1 MRSLFIFCGER
12 QCRMASTKILKS
24 GLEDLK
30 RITRADFFLCGND
43 GEAICSTF
51 DRFPLKE
58 QVIESFVMS
67 SAEGQE
73 VNGHHFFK
81 ITGKSDDK
89 YVLIVNAHGGDGYML
104 GRIAVSE
111 VMHFLGMGSERMD
124 KEEYYQDLL
133 TSQMVSAEIQARASK
148 LGIPTDISRAV
159 YCIETD
165 EEMSG
170 TAREIL
176 GNIFSD
182 NNDYVTTVH
191 DGIIVLIK
199 EAEDDDELAE
209 YAKQII
215 SMLNT
220 ELMISA
226 RVTYGKLKNSLRDL
240 TESYKEAT
248 MALEVAK
255 IFFEEREIASYSSL
269 GIGRIIHELPR
280 SLCESF
286 LEEIFGTDG
295 KQVLPDKEVSIIN
308 SFFDNSLSI
317 ADTSRELDIPRSTL
331 IYRIEKIQK
340 KTGLDIR
347 VFDQAM
353 TLKIALMVDK
363 YMKVLI

>member
-1 MRSLFIFCGER
+1 
-12 QCRMASTKILKS
+12 MASTKIIKS

-30 RITRADFFLCGND
+30 RITRSDFYVCDSEGIQ
-43 GEAICSTF
+43 ICSTF
-51 DRFPLKE
+51 DKLTIKDSS
-58 QVIESFVMS
+58 ITSFIQS

-81 ITGKSDDK
+81 LTGAGEEQ

-104 GRIAVSE
+104 GRIAASE
-111 VMHFLGMGSERMD
+111 VMHFLGMGSDKMD
-124 KEEYYQDLL
+124 KEEYYQELL
-133 TSQMVSAEIQARASK
+133 SSQMVSSEILSRASK
-148 LGIPTDISRAV
+148 LKIAPGVSRAV

-165 EEMSG
+165 EEMAG
-170 TAREIL
+170 IAREIL

-182 NNDYVTTVH
+182 NNDYVTTL
-191 DGIIVLIK
+191 DEGIVILVK
-199 EAEDDDELAE
+199 EAESDEELSE

-226 RVTYGKLKNSLRDL
+226 RVTYGKRKETLRDL
-240 TESYKEAT
+240 TESYKEAK

-255 IFFEEREIASYSSL
+255 IFFGEREIASYSSL

-286 LEEIFGTDG
+286 LEEIFGSDG
-295 KQVLPDKEVSIIN
+295 KRTLQGKEIDIIN

-363 YMKVLI
+363 YMKVLS

>member
-1 MRSLFIFCGER
+1 
-12 QCRMASTKILKS
+12 MASTKILKS

-182 NNDYVTTVH
+182 NKDDYVTSLEEGVV
-191 DGIIVLIK
+191 ILIK
-199 EAEDDDELAE
+199 QADEDDELAE

-226 RVTYGKLKNSLRDL
+226 RVTYGKLKSSLRDL
-240 TESYKEAT
+240 PESYKEAR
-248 MALEVAK
+248 MALEIAK
-255 IFFEEREIASYSSL
+255 IFFAEREIASYSSL
-269 GIGRIIHELPR
+269 GIGRIIYE
-280 SLCESF
+280 
-286 LEEIFGTDG
+286 
-295 KQVLPDKEVSIIN
+295 
-308 SFFDNSLSI
+308 
-317 ADTSRELDIPRSTL
+317 
-331 IYRIEKIQK
+331 
-340 KTGLDIR
+340 
-347 VFDQAM
+347 
-353 TLKIALMVDK
+353 
-363 YMKVLI
+363 